1 MYFIA
6 EGSDVERHPA
16 LMRQMFA
23 LRARVFGERLGW
35 VDVAGEEERDRYDD
49 LCPVYLLHTDAAA
62 RHLYAAARF
71 LPTTGPTLLSDVFAE
86 TVPDAALLASPF
98 VWECTR
104 LCLDDD
110 KMRAHGRHGERLDV
124 LRAML
129 IAGVEFGVEAG
140 VEAFLANF
148 DDVRLRT
155 WRRAG
160 ARIDVIG
167 TAPGFGHGPVHLGLM
182 EVSAAALA
190 DLSGRL
196 RRPLPVLAAAPCAA
210 VATAA

>member
-6 EGSDVERHPA
+6 EGAEADRHQE

-35 VDVAGEEERDRYDD
+35 VDVAGAEERDRYDD
-49 LCPVYLLHTDAAA
+49 LSPVYLLHTDAAA

-71 LPTTGPTLLSDVFAE
+71 LPTTGPTLLSDVFAD

-104 LCLDDD
+104 LCLDDG
-110 KMRAHGRHGERLDV
+110 KIRAHGRHGERLDV

-129 IAGVEFGVEAG
+129 IAGVEFGVAAG
-140 VEAFLANF
+140 AEAFLANF

-182 EVSAAALA
+182 EVSAAALD
-190 DLSGRL
+190 DLSARL
-196 RRPLPVLAAAPCAA
+196 CRPLPVLAPAPDAGALAAA
-210 VATAA
+210 